1 MRKSLVALACMI
13 VVGTLGL
20 ASPAWAQPKTVRIC
34 QEEWRADKAA
44 NQAKGITE
52 KAYIAQCRS
61 SGARAAPAG
70 PPAKTAASPP
80 PAATGQKTV
89 KACHEEWRAN
99 KVANQANRT
108 TEKAY
113 VAQCRAGA
121 TAAHPPPPTPT
132 AQTPTAAPPAPSP
145 GKPAPAPTASAA
157 PAGLNQFATEAD
169 AKGHCPPDTVVWV
182 NLRSKIYHYAG
193 HKIYGNTKDGAYMC
207 ERDTTAQGMRASKNE
222 KRPG

>member
-1 MRKSLVALACMI
+1 MM

-20 ASPAWAQPKTVRIC
+20 SSPAWAQPKTVKTC

-61 SGARAAPAG
+61 GDARAAPAA
-70 PPAKTAASPP
+70 PPAKTAAPP
-80 PAATGQKTV
+80 PAAAGQKTV
-89 KACHEEWRAN
+89 KACQEEWRAN
-99 KVANQANRT
+99 KATNQANRT

-113 VAQCRAGA
+113 VAQCRAGG
-121 TAAHPPPPTPT
+121 TAAQSRPPTPT
-132 AQTPTAAPPAPSP
+132 AQTPTAAPPAPRP
-145 GKPAPAPTASAA
+145 AEPAPAPTASAA
-157 PAGLNQFATEAD
+157 PAGLNQFSTQAD
-169 AKGHCPPDTVVWV
+169 AQRHCPPDTVVWV

-193 HKIYGNTKDGAYMC
+193 HKSYGNTKAGAYMC
-207 ERDTTAQGMRASKNE
+207 ERETAAQGMRASKNE